1 MFATIPLRR
10 RETLTLHKS
19 TQEGNNR
26 ETHGGSE
33 QQRVE
38 EQEYRRE
45 GLQDKNK
52 ALKSQN

>member
-10 RETLTLHKS
+10 ETLRLLKS

-38 EQEYRRE
+38 EQEYHKE